1 MLWFYSPVNLLRLC
15 QVGQLTYS
23 HCYWADLSRLSAY
36 PVLSAHN
43 FASNGQLPYLNQ
55 WKWGE
60 WQLKI
65 FHDQSPWQLYSQ
77 AGIQTCNPWTCS
89 QTNCQQ
95 FPSEKFGR
103 TNLFLQEELEKHSQS
118 NHWSFTWNVAQWV
131 KKLAK
136 KIFTWTYMQPIR
148 CSDFQFSLT
157 GLRGLALQIC
167 DEGCWCFSH
176 CTQNPSTLNLTE
188 NWCNW

>member
-23 HCYWADLSRLSAY
+23 HCYWADWSLLSAY
-36 PVLSAHN
+36 PVLS
-43 FASNGQLPYLNQ
+43 
-55 WKWGE
+55 
-60 WQLKI
+60 
-65 FHDQSPWQLYSQ
+65 DQSPWQLYSQ

-89 QTNCQQ
+89 LTNCQL